1 MRVLLAED
9 DASLGRGLQAGL
21 QKLGYVVDWVRDG
34 LAVEAGLA
42 ADDGVD
48 VLVLDLGL
56 PRKDGLE
63 VLTSLRAKG
72 DDLPVLILTARDAI
86 EQRVQGLDVGADD
99 YMVKPCDLHELAARL
114 RALGRRRA
122 GRATSLL
129 CFEDLELDPATR
141 TLHKAG
147 REVTLS
153 VNEFSI
159 LALLLENAG
168 RVLSRAQIESALYGW
183 DAGVESNAIEV
194 HIHHLR
200 RKLGKEL
207 IRTVRGIGYSIP
219 KRAG

>member
-9 DASLGRGLQAGL
+9 DASLGRGLQVGL

-34 LAVEAGLA
+34 LAVESGLA
-42 ADDGVD
+42 ADDSID

-63 VLTSLRAKG
+63 VLMDLRARG
-72 DDLPVLILTARDAI
+72 DDLPVLILTARDAV
-86 EQRVQGLDVGADD
+86 EQRVKGLDVGADD

-122 GRATSLL
+122 GRATSVL
-129 CFEDLELDPATR
+129 CYQDLELDPATR
-141 TLHKAG
+141 TLNKAG
-147 REVTLS
+147 REVALS

-159 LALLLENAG
+159 LAVLLENAG

-219 KRAG
+219 KRSA